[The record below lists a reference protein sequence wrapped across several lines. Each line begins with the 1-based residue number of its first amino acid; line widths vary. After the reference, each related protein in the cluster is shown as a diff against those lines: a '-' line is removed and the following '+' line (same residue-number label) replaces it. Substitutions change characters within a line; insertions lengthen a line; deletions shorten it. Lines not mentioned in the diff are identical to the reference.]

1 MSERATALH
10 SSPWLGTFYVT
21 GGGASFLAETL
32 NTAGASA
39 TVLEV
44 VVPYASAA
52 MTELLGRAPEQA
64 ASATTA
70 RQLAITAYER
80 SEALTR
86 QDPQKADPN
95 KLFGF
100 GCTASLA
107 TNRVKRGAHRAH
119 WAIQTAVDTYTFSAD
134 YDGDRDSEEALL
146 REQIWQTIA
155 HCLLD
160 HNTEFDDNLVEL
172 HARANPP
179 LRPLLDESPY
189 KHVIGDSDG
198 RLLLPGSFNPLHD
211 GHKQMLSI
219 AEDLTGLEGAFELAV
234 KNADKPSLDYL
245 TMEERI
251 EGMGDTPVWL
261 TNTPNF
267 EGKARLFKGTTFI
280 VGVDTLARIGELRF
294 YRNHVDL
301 LDKAMNTFVEQDIG
315 FVVFGRLIGG
325 TFVTLEQLDIP
336 DILRQHCTGVAQE
349 TYRNDTSSTA
359 IRNGHS

>member
-1 MSERATALH
+1 MSDRATALH
-10 SSPWLGTFYVT
+10 SSPWLGVFYVT

-44 VVPYASAA
+44 NVPYASQA

-64 ASATTA
+64 VSATTA

-86 QDPQKADPN
+86 NSQFDSSTT

-107 TNRVKRGAHRAH
+107 TNRIKRGTHRAH
-119 WAIQTAVDTYTFSAD
+119 WAIQTAVDTYTFSAT
-134 YDGDRDSEEALL
+134 YKGDRDSEEALL
-146 REQIWQTIA
+146 REQIWQTIQ

-160 HNTEFDDNLVEL
+160 HTVEFDDNLVEL

-179 LRPLLDESPY
+179 LRPLLDEAPY
-189 KHVIGDSDG
+189 RYCSGSSDG
-198 RLLLPGSFNPLHD
+198 RLLLPGSFNPMHD

-219 AEDLTGLEGAFELAV
+219 AENMTGLKGAFELAV

-251 EGMGDTPVWL
+251 EGIGENPLWL

-267 EGKARLFKGTTFI
+267 EDKAKLFKGTTF
-280 VGVDTLARIGELRF
+280 VLGVDTMARIGELRF

-301 LDKAMNTFVEQDIG
+301 LNKALATFEEQDIH
-315 FVVFGRLIGG
+315 FLVFGRLIDD
-325 TFVTLEQLDIP
+325 TFVTLEELDIA
-336 DILRQHCTGVAQE
+336 DVLKRRCTGVAQE
-349 TYRNDTSSTA
+349 IYRNDTSSTA
-359 IRNGHS
+359 VRNGKH

>member
-1 MSERATALH
+1 MSARATALH
-10 SSPWLGTFYVT
+10 NSPWLGTFYVT

-39 TVLEV
+39 TVLEA
-44 VVPYASAA
+44 VVPYAGQSMA
-52 MTELLGRAPEQA
+52 ELLGRAPEQA
-64 ASATTA
+64 VSATTA

-86 QDPQKADPN
+86 DNPSVRDSKQ
-95 KLFGF
+95 LFGF

-146 REQIWQTIA
+146 REQIWQTLA

-160 HNTEFDDNLVEL
+160 HNIEFDDNLVEM

-179 LRPLLDESPY
+179 LRPLLDELPY
-189 KHVIGDSDG
+189 RHPVGAEQD
-198 RLLLPGSFNPLHD
+198 RLLLPGSFNPVHD
-211 GHKQMLSI
+211 GHKQMLSV
-219 AEDLTGLEGAFELAV
+219 AENITGLQGAFELAV

-251 EGMGDTPVWL
+251 EGIGDIPLWL

-267 EGKARLFKGTTFI
+267 EGKARLFKGATFI

-301 LDKAMNTFVEQDIG
+301 LDRAMQTFVEQDIH
-315 FVVFGRLIGG
+315 FIVFGRLLGD

-336 DILRQHCTGVAQE
+336 DILKQRCTGVDQN

-359 IRNGHS
+359 IRNGYH